1 MENVDLKQFEGL
13 QDEDYYHDLYVQRS
27 ADEDNRRRTTQ
38 QMQKLVLETET
49 EDLGD
54 SSASESSDSA
64 AVMPLP
70 SKATQLSAEL
80 AEILLDESKLS
91 TDEWLARARKMGAAS
106 RTKKSDWAVLDRME
120 NISLD
125 FRELVPDMAIEY
137 PFELDDFQKEA
148 IYHLEESESVF
159 IAAHTSAGKTVVAEY
174 AIALAFKHM
183 TRAVYT
189 SPIKALSNQ
198 KYRDFKDVFQ
208 DVGIITGDVQVKP
221 DATCLIVTTEILRS
235 MLYKGA
241 DLVRDVEWVIFD
253 EVHYINDME
262 RGVVWEE
269 VIIMLPDHVNMIF
282 LSATVPNVFEFADWV
297 GRVKKKKVF
306 VISTDKRPVP
316 LEHYIYANKEVYK
329 IVDNKK
335 QFLSQGYRAA
345 QQSFKDKEAKRAA
358 KAKKGGAPPPAKRNA
373 PGAAQSKGEW
383 TKIISSL
390 KSKNLLPAVGFA
402 FSKAKCMEIATG
414 LSLDLTTA
422 VEKSEIHVFIDQA
435 IKRLKGADRYLP
447 QVQTMRDLLKRGIGV
462 HHGGLLPIIKE
473 MVEILFARSLVKILF
488 ATETFAMGVN
498 MPTKTVVFHST
509 RKHDGQNWRDLLPS
523 EYIQMSGR
531 AGRRGLDTVG
541 TVIII
546 AWDEVHESGAL
557 QTMIL
562 GKPTKLESQ
571 FRLTYNMMLNLLK
584 MGGNFKV
591 EDMIKRSF
599 SEASN
604 QKILMRQRDRL
615 KKAEAQVMELEDIV
629 CHIQPASSD
638 MEDGIKAKAPMYE
651 YFGAIKEAEGLD
663 RSIQK
668 CACFGK
674 RPSVLLFCSD
684 SCSLDI
690 LTSSYAKE
698 YVATGRVVILNSAQY
713 KNTIGCVIR
722 VGAADSRA
730 AILDEKASKVLRVF
744 ILTGKPS
751 RLVRE
756 LYSVITVDWNDIASL
771 CKSKFKVDAFEIL
784 DKPMEASI
792 KKLIE
797 QIEQLRAES
806 LPSLPPALDPVK
818 DLKIKDMD
826 LMEMY
831 NRRKRLQDVLVAS
844 PCHTCS
850 HKAAQMEK
858 MEAQQ
863 KLRDQVHAMK
873 HLLSDQS
880 LLMMPEFEM
889 RLNVLQRLNYVDAD
903 RIVQL
908 KGRVAR
914 EVTTCEELI
923 ATELIFENIL
933 TPLTPEEIVSLLSCL
948 IFQEKSENEP
958 EIPERLKQAY
968 LSLNNLSISLAN
980 IQVEYGLKLSPLDWV
995 KDKVKPKLME
1005 VVYEWARNMS
1015 FNEITKLTDVPEGS
1029 IVRTIVR
1036 LDETCRD
1043 FKNAAR
1049 IIGDTDLARKMEEAS
1064 HLIKR
1069 DIVFASSLYITGK

>member
-1 MENVDLKQFEGL
+1 
-13 QDEDYYHDLYVQRS
+13 
-27 ADEDNRRRTTQ
+27 
-38 QMQKLVLETET
+38 
-49 EDLGD
+49 
-54 SSASESSDSA
+54 
-64 AVMPLP
+64 
-70 SKATQLSAEL
+70 
-80 AEILLDESKLS
+80 
-91 TDEWLARARKMGAAS
+91 
-106 RTKKSDWAVLDRME
+106 
-120 NISLD
+120 
-125 FRELVPDMAIEY
+125 
-137 PFELDDFQKEA
+137 
-148 IYHLEESESVF
+148 
-159 IAAHTSAGKTVVAEY
+159 
-174 AIALAFKHM
+174 
-183 TRAVYT
+183 
-189 SPIKALSNQ
+189 
-198 KYRDFKDVFQ
+198 
-208 DVGIITGDVQVKP
+208 
-221 DATCLIVTTEILRS
+221 
-235 MLYKGA
+235 
-241 DLVRDVEWVIFD
+241 
-253 EVHYINDME
+253 
-262 RGVVWEE
+262 
-269 VIIMLPDHVNMIF
+269 
-282 LSATVPNVFEFADWV
+282 
-297 GRVKKKKVF
+297 
-306 VISTDKRPVP
+306 
-316 LEHYIYANKEVYK
+316 
-329 IVDNKK
+329 
-335 QFLSQGYRAA
+335 
-345 QQSFKDKEAKRAA
+345 
-358 KAKKGGAPPPAKRNA
+358 
-373 PGAAQSKGEW
+373 
-383 TKIISSL
+383 
-390 KSKNLLPAVGFA
+390 
-402 FSKAKCMEIATG
+402 
-414 LSLDLTTA
+414 
-422 VEKSEIHVFIDQA
+422 
-435 IKRLKGADRYLP
+435 
-447 QVQTMRDLLKRGIGV
+447 
-462 HHGGLLPIIKE
+462 
-473 MVEILFARSLVKILF
+473 
-488 ATETFAMGVN
+488 
-498 MPTKTVVFHST
+498 
-509 RKHDGQNWRDLLPS
+509 
-523 EYIQMSGR
+523 
-531 AGRRGLDTVG
+531 
-541 TVIII
+541 
-546 AWDEVHESGAL
+546 
-557 QTMIL
+557 MIL
-562 GKPTKLESQ
+562 GKSTKLESQ